1 MTDQSVFSTKLEVG
15 MALKLVDMA
24 SNATETKTV
33 KRDNKRPLQILN
45 AAVELFRDRGFEATR
60 LEDVADKAGV
70 SKATIYLYF
79 ESKEDLFFA
88 LIREKVVPMVEQT
101 IAQADAFEGPASE
114 FLRMKAQGL
123 GRIFAHSEQGA
134 ILKLVIS
141 EARRFPDLADYYRA
155 EVPERGLE
163 NLSKMIRRGIDEGE
177 FRECD
182 TRAAAVA
189 FMFPLL
195 MTGIW
200 MNSVGPDDII
210 RPDEATDFHCENFIR
225 GLRV

>member
-1 MTDQSVFSTKLEVG
+1 MD
-15 MALKLVDMA
+15 LKLV
-24 SNATETKTV
+24 ETAPNDANPRTI

-45 AAVELFRDRGFEATR
+45 AAIELFRDRGFEATR

-88 LIREKVVPMVEQT
+88 LIREKIVPMLEQT
-101 IAQADAFEGPASE
+101 IAQANVFEGPASK
-114 FLRMKAQGL
+114 FLRMKAQAL
-123 GRIFAHSEQGA
+123 GRMFAHSEQGA
-134 ILKLVIS
+134 ILKLVTS

-155 EVPERGLE
+155 EVAERGLE

-182 TRAAAVA
+182 TKAAATA

-200 MNSVGPDDII
+200 MNSVGPDDIV
-210 RPDEATDFHCENFIR
+210 RPDETIDFHCENFIS
-225 GLRV
+225 GLQV

>member
-1 MTDQSVFSTKLEVG
+1 MEST
-15 MALKLVDMA
+15 MDLKLV
-24 SNATETKTV
+24 ETSPESKTI
-33 KRDNKRPLQILN
+33 KRNNERPKQILS

-88 LIREKVVPMVEQT
+88 LIREKVVPMLEQT
-101 IAQADAFEGPASE
+101 IAQADAFSGPASE
-114 FLRMKAQGL
+114 FLRMKAHGF
-123 GRIFAHSEQGA
+123 GRLLAHSEQGA

-141 EARRFPDLADYYRA
+141 EARRFPELAEYYRR
-155 EVPERGLE
+155 EVPARGLE
-163 NLSKMIRRGIDEGE
+163 NLSQVIQRGINVGE

-182 TRAAAVA
+182 TKAAAAA
-189 FMFPLL
+189 FISPLL
-195 MTGIW
+195 MMGIW

-210 RPDEATDFHCENFIR
+210 DPDATITFHCENFIR
-225 GLRV
+225 GLCT

>member
-1 MTDQSVFSTKLEVG
+1 MD
-15 MALKLVDMA
+15 LKLVETVPD
-24 SNATETKTV
+24 ATEFGTIR
-33 KRDNKRPLQILN
+33 RDNKRPLQIIN

-88 LIREKVVPMVEQT
+88 LIREKVVPMLEET
-101 IAQADAFEGPASE
+101 IAQADAFKGPASE
-114 FLRMKAQGL
+114 FLRMRAQGM

-134 ILKLVIS
+134 ILKLVVS
-141 EARRFPDLADYYRA
+141 EARRFPDLADYYRS
-155 EVPERGLE
+155 EVPERGLA
-163 NLSKMIRRGIDEGE
+163 NLSKVIRRGIDEGE

-182 TRAAAVA
+182 TEAAAAA

-200 MNSVGPDDII
+200 MNSVGPSDII
-210 RPDEATDFHCENFIR
+210 RPNDTIDFHCENFIR

>member
-1 MTDQSVFSTKLEVG
+1 MD
-15 MALKLVDMA
+15 LKLVE
-24 SNATETKTV
+24 TEPDAKAV
-33 KRDNKRPLQILN
+33 KRNNKRPSQIVS

-79 ESKEDLFFA
+79 ESKEDLFYA
-88 LIREKVVPMVEQT
+88 LIREKVVPLLEQT
-101 IAQADAFEGPASE
+101 IAQADSFKGTASD

-123 GRIFAHSEQGA
+123 GRLFAHSEQGA
-134 ILKLVIS
+134 ILKLVTS
-141 EARRFPDLADYYRA
+141 EARRFPELATYYRE
-155 EVPERGLE
+155 EVPARALE
-163 NLSKMIRRGIDEGE
+163 NIAKVIQRGIDEGE

-182 TRAAAVA
+182 TRAAAAA

-200 MNSVGPDDII
+200 MNSVGPDEII
-210 RPDEATDFHCENFIR
+210 DPDAAIDFHCENFIR
-225 GLRV
+225 GLTA

>member
-1 MTDQSVFSTKLEVG
+1 MD
-15 MALKLVDMA
+15 LKFVETA
-24 SNATETKTV
+24 PNNANQQTI

-45 AAVELFRDRGFEATR
+45 AAIELFRDCGFEATR

-88 LIREKVVPMVEQT
+88 LIREKVVPMLEQT
-101 IAQADAFEGPASE
+101 IAQADAFQGPASE
-114 FLRMKAQGL
+114 FLRMKAKGV
-123 GRIFAHSEQGA
+123 GRLFAHSEQGA

-141 EARRFPDLADYYRA
+141 EARRFPDLSDYYRA

-163 NLSKMIRRGIDEGE
+163 NLSDMIRRGIDEGE

-182 TRAAAVA
+182 TKAAAAA

-200 MNSVGPDDII
+200 MNSVGPDDIVH
-210 RPDEATDFHCENFIR
+210 PDETIDFHCENFIR
-225 GLRV
+225 GLQV

>member
-1 MTDQSVFSTKLEVG
+1 MD
-15 MALKLVDMA
+15 LKLVE
-24 SNATETKTV
+24 TEPDAKAV
-33 KRDNKRPLQILN
+33 KRNNKRPSQIVS

-79 ESKEDLFFA
+79 ESKEDLFYA
-88 LIREKVVPMVEQT
+88 LIREKVVPLLEQT
-101 IAQADAFEGPASE
+101 IAQADSFKGPASD

-123 GRIFAHSEQGA
+123 GRLFAHSEQGA
-134 ILKLVIS
+134 ILKLVTS
-141 EARRFPDLADYYRA
+141 EARRFPELATYYRE
-155 EVPERGLE
+155 EVPARALE
-163 NLSKMIRRGIDEGE
+163 NIAKVIQRGIDEGE

-182 TRAAAVA
+182 TRAAAAA

-200 MNSVGPDDII
+200 MNSVGPDEII
-210 RPDEATDFHCENFIR
+210 DPDAAIDFHCENFIR
-225 GLRV
+225 GLTA

>member
-1 MTDQSVFSTKLEVG
+1 MD
-15 MALKLVDMA
+15 LKLV
-24 SNATETKTV
+24 ETSPEPKTI
-33 KRDNKRPLQILN
+33 KRNNERPKQILS

-88 LIREKVVPMVEQT
+88 LIREKVVPMLEQT
-101 IAQADAFEGPASE
+101 IAQAEAFEGPASE
-114 FLRMKAQGL
+114 FLRLKAQSV
-123 GRIFAHSEQGA
+123 GRLFAHSEQGA

-141 EARRFPDLADYYRA
+141 EARRFPDLTDYYRT

-163 NLSKMIRRGIDEGE
+163 NIAKMVRRGIDEGE

-182 TRAAAVA
+182 ERAAATA

-195 MTGIW
+195 MNGIW
-200 MNSVGPDDII
+200 MNSVGPDEIVD
-210 RPDEATDFHCENFIR
+210 PDAAINFHCENFIR
-225 GLRV
+225 GLSV

>member
-1 MTDQSVFSTKLEVG
+1 MD
-15 MALKLVDMA
+15 LKLV
-24 SNATETKTV
+24 ETAPNPAIPSPI
-33 KRDNKRPLQILN
+33 KRDNKRPHQILN
-45 AAVELFRDRGFEATR
+45 AAIELFRDRGFEATR

-79 ESKEDLFFA
+79 ESKEDLFYA
-88 LIREKVVPMVEQT
+88 LIREKVVPMLEQT
-101 IAQADAFEGPASE
+101 IAQADAFQGPASE
-114 FLRMKAQGL
+114 FLRMKAKGV
-123 GRIFAHSEQGA
+123 GRLFAHSEQGA

-141 EARRFPDLADYYRA
+141 EARRFPDLSDYYRT

-163 NLSKMIRRGIDEGE
+163 NLSKVIRRGIDEGE

-182 TRAAAVA
+182 TEAAAAA

-200 MNSVGPDDII
+200 MNSVGPDEIV
-210 RPDEATDFHCENFIR
+210 RPDETIDFHCENFIR
-225 GLRV
+225 GLQV

>member
-1 MTDQSVFSTKLEVG
+1 MD
-15 MALKLVDMA
+15 LKLV
-24 SNATETKTV
+24 KTSPEPKTI
-33 KRDNKRPLQILN
+33 KRNNERPKQILS

-60 LEDVADKAGV
+60 LEDVAEKSGV

-88 LIREKVVPMVEQT
+88 LIREKVVPLLEQT
-101 IAQADAFEGPASE
+101 IAQAEAFEGPASD

-123 GRIFAHSEQGA
+123 GRLFAHSEQGA
-134 ILKLVIS
+134 ILKLVTS
-141 EARRFPDLADYYRA
+141 EARRFPELADYYRA
-155 EVPERGLE
+155 EVPKRGME
-163 NLSKMIRRGIDEGE
+163 NLSQVIRRGIDEGE

-182 TRAAAVA
+182 VKAAAAA
-189 FMFPLL
+189 FMFPIL

-210 RPDEATDFHCENFIR
+210 DPDAAIDFHCENFIR
-225 GLRV
+225 GLSI

>member
-1 MTDQSVFSTKLEVG
+1 MD
-15 MALKLVDMA
+15 LKLV
-24 SNATETKTV
+24 ETSSEPKTI
-33 KRDNKRPLQILN
+33 KRNNERPKQILS

-88 LIREKVVPMVEQT
+88 LIREKVVPMLEQT
-101 IAQADAFEGPASE
+101 IAQAEAFEGPASE
-114 FLRMKAQGL
+114 FLRLKAQSV
-123 GRIFAHSEQGA
+123 GRLFAHSEQGA

-141 EARRFPDLADYYRA
+141 EARRFPDLTDYYRT

-163 NLSKMIRRGIDEGE
+163 NIAKMVRRGIDEGE

-182 TRAAAVA
+182 ERAAATA

-195 MTGIW
+195 MNGIW
-200 MNSVGPDDII
+200 MNSVGPDEIVD
-210 RPDEATDFHCENFIR
+210 PDADRKSTRLNSSH
-225 GLRV
+225 

>member
-1 MTDQSVFSTKLEVG
+1 MD
-15 MALKLVDMA
+15 LKLV
-24 SNATETKTV
+24 ETSSDPKTI
-33 KRDNKRPLQILN
+33 KRNNERPKQILS

-88 LIREKVVPMVEQT
+88 LIREKVVPMLEQT
-101 IAQADAFEGPASE
+101 IAQAEAFEGPASE
-114 FLRMKAQGL
+114 FLRLKAQSI
-123 GRIFAHSEQGA
+123 GRLFAHSEQGA

-141 EARRFPDLADYYRA
+141 EARRFPDLTDYYRT

-163 NLSKMIRRGIDEGE
+163 NIAKMVRRGIDEGE

-182 TRAAAVA
+182 ERAAATA

-195 MTGIW
+195 MNGIW
-200 MNSVGPDDII
+200 MNSVGPDEIVD
-210 RPDEATDFHCENFIR
+210 PDAAISFHCENFIH
-225 GLRV
+225 GLSA